1 MTGRMIKPPLYPA
14 PPASG
19 SSRLEQLSYI
29 RKLCLWSSAMVL
41 PLLVVGL
48 VCASMFVIVVCLA
61 CWLIQVCIM
70 ARLELRYRAE
80 RLNSSN

>member
-1 MTGRMIKPPLYPA
+1 MTHPMIKPPFYTT
-14 PPASG
+14 PPARD
-19 SSRLEQLSYI
+19 SSRLEQLSYL

-48 VCASMFVIVVCLA
+48 VFASMFVIVVCLA
-61 CWLIQVCIM
+61 CWLIQACIM

-80 RLNSSN
+80 RLNSSS